1 LLFCHLDCVFTN
13 KQQPTTQATKQSNQT
28 NNQSKIQTKQSHTNK
43 ATIVGMAQDFVG
55 SGNNLPLLEA
65 SGMFG
70 TRARGGDDAAQV
82 LHCCDF

>member
-1 LLFCHLDCVFTN
+1 MCVFLFLGL
-13 KQQPTTQATKQSNQT
+13 PTSSTKGYCSE
-28 NNQSKIQTKQSHTNK
+28 HTAYHHGETSLQ

-82 LHCCDF
+82 LHRYIYIRG